1 MIDIHVILFLL
12 SSRID
17 VYSAPSIS
25 FHILT
30 IDVQG
35 IVPENFNASEVLSRN
50 ITFSWDP
57 PSISA
62 ANLTINI
69 TGYTVTCNGSLSSQ
83 NASSTCT
90 MITIRGL
97 DPFTNYSCS
106 VFALVEGNRG
116 NSAESIT
123 QQTAEEGMEY
133 FESTIK
139 TL

>member
-1 MIDIHVILFLL
+1 M
-12 SSRID
+12 
-17 VYSAPSIS
+17 YSAPSIL
-25 FHILT
+25 FRTLT
-30 IDVQG
+30 IDVEG
-35 IVPENFNASEVLSRN
+35 IIPENFNASEVLSRN

-69 TGYTVTCNGSLSSQ
+69 TGYTVICNGSLSSQ
-83 NASSTCT
+83 NASSTEIPSST
-90 MITIRGL
+90 KITIHGL